1 MISKIDLISEEEF
14 RQLIKESSSY
24 NNFLHKIGM
33 SHGRSSNDIVK
44 RRCEQLH
51 VSTEHFKT
59 TNSNRNNGSKKT
71 PIEDILIENSTYKN
85 TSRLKERLIN
95 EHCLEYKCAICGNTG
110 EWLGKPLILQLDHI
124 NGNHQDNRI
133 ENLRLLC
140 PNCHTQTETYGSKR
154 GTKSKE

>member
-1 MISKIDLISEEEF
+1 MVSKIDLIPEEEF
-14 RQLIKESSSY
+14 RQLIQESSSY
-24 NNFLHKIGM
+24 NNFLQRIGM

-44 RRCEQLH
+44 RRCEQLNI
-51 VSTEHFKT
+51 STSHFKSM
-59 TNSNRNNGSKKT
+59 NLNKHNGNNKT
-71 PIEDILIENSTYKN
+71 PMEEILIENSTYKN

-95 EHCLEYKCAICGNTG
+95 EHYLEYKCACCGNTG
-110 EWLGKPLILQLDHI
+110 EWLNKPLILQLDHI

-154 GTKSKE
+154 GAKSKE

>member
-1 MISKIDLISEEEF
+1 
-14 RQLIKESSSY
+14 
-24 NNFLHKIGM
+24 M
-33 SHGRSSNDIVK
+33 SHGRSSNNIVR

-51 VSTEHFKT
+51 ISTEHFKT
-59 TNSNRNNGSKKT
+59 VNVNRNNGNKKT
-71 PIEDILIENSTYKN
+71 PMEDILVENSTYKN

-95 EHCLEYKCAICGNTG
+95 EHYLEYKCACCGNTG
-110 EWLGKPLILQLDHI
+110 EWLNKPLVLQLDHI

-154 GTKSKE
+154 GTKSEE